1 MPVLAIA
8 KHPLF
13 KQPRRLIIA
22 LGITGI
28 TAIGIIAFSASRRG
42 PNYDLE
48 ALTVPVTS
56 TPLTVRITASGE
68 VQSTR
73 TSNISP
79 KTAGIVEEIY
89 VAQGDRITQGQLI
102 ARMDSEQLGAQLI
115 QTRASVAE
123 AEAQL
128 NDELDGPSATDIA
141 QAEAS
146 VEAARAQV
154 TDARARL
161 QLAENDASRNQRLF
175 DRGAIAR
182 SDLDR
187 TQNESRSA
195 TAGLNQ
201 ALASLEETE
210 QRLIDQQNGNDATSI
225 AQAEARLA
233 RTEGQLQAIQLQ
245 LADTDIRAPFDGVV
259 TQKFASEGSFVSP
272 ATAATGAAAAS
283 AAIVTI
289 ASGLEVTADV
299 PEADISRIKEGQAVE
314 IQADA
319 YLNETFEGTVKLIAP
334 EASERQNV
342 TVFEITVSLVTGLD
356 LLRPNMNTT
365 VAFIGDRLE
374 EALVIPAVSIITQG
388 GETGVLV
395 PGEKGN
401 AEFEPVVLGTQSGDR
416 IQIIDG
422 LEEGDRVF
430 IDLPPGQSLENLTF
444 GR

>member
-1 MPVLAIA
+1 MPVLATA

-13 KQPRRLIIA
+13 KQPLRLIIA

-388 GETGVLV
+388 GETGVLI

>member
-13 KQPRRLIIA
+13 KQPRRLLVA

-28 TAIGIIAFSASRRG
+28 AAIGIIAFSASRRG

-48 ALTVPVTS
+48 DLTVPVTS

-201 ALASLEETE
+201 ALANLEEAE

-319 YLNETFEGTVKLIAP
+319 FLNETFEGTVKLIAP

-430 IDLPPGQSLENLTF
+430 IDLPPGQNLENLTF